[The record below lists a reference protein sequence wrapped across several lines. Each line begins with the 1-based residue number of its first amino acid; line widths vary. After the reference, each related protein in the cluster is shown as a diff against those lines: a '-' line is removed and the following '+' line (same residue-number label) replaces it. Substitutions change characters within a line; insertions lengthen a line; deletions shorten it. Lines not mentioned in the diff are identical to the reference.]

1 MRHKIGDAVAEVAR
15 QYTEGGTVAELK
27 AGGTLIS
34 GNSLT
39 SWSIDEKWPELLQ
52 ALFVASQSQDVGQR
66 ESAFRIFTTTPG
78 IIEQQHE
85 NAVIGSFTK
94 GFKDPDVSV
103 SISSHRE
110 SSETY

>member
-15 QYTEGGTVAELK
+15 QYSEGS
-27 AGGTLIS
+27 TLAMLADLRFPL
-34 GNSLT
+34 GVKPLTMNS
-39 SWSIDEKWPELLQ
+39 DEKWPELLQ
-52 ALFVASQSQDVGQR
+52 SLFVASQSPDVGQR

-85 NAVIGSFTK
+85 SVVMGSFTK

-103 SISSHRE
+103 STQRLW
-110 SSETY
+110 

>member
-15 QYTEGGTVAELK
+15 QYSEGGTLARPED
-27 AGGTLIS
+27 S
-34 GNSLT
+34 GALLGEYSLT
-39 SWSIDEKWPELLQ
+39 MKSDEKWPELLQ
-52 ALFVASQSQDVGQR
+52 SLFVASQSPDVGQR

-85 NAVIGSFTK
+85 SVVIGSFTK

-103 SISSHRE
+103 STARLR
-110 SSETY
+110 